1 MDSVDLRIIN
11 SQVRQPRKET
21 ESSERNNY
29 SENRSTKP
37 RRSIISIRASAVS
50 ATTAASK
57 NRNPES
63 VKSEKQFT
71 GPTINVKLGQTAS
84 ENNDMPNKKRSR
96 I

>member
-1 MDSVDLRIIN
+1 MRIIN

-29 SENRSTKP
+29 SENRNMKP

-71 GPTINVKLGQTAS
+71 GPTINVQLGQAAS
-84 ENNDMPNKKRSR
+84 ENYDVPKKKK
-96 I
+96 